1 MKFRSQMYSRQKK
14 IIRLGTK
21 ASWQV
26 LNLFRPV
33 LGLVL
38 ITQLVWGFGHLELL
52 TSANL
57 TATLKFVIF

>member
-1 MKFRSQMYSRQKK
+1 MYSRQKK

-38 ITQLVWGFGHLELL
+38 ITQLVWGYKGMAFGV
-52 TSANL
+52 AD
-57 TATLKFVIF
+57 KC